1 MKTYD
6 LLSNL
11 RDKERVRCRVLAYV
25 MDDVSNPAFLRSTA
39 TLAPDCKIVQAR
51 IGYIDDGSSE
61 YILEAWVY
69 MSVPLDLE
77 VGSFYTVSGTFTSI
91 SSVDFSK
98 EVGMLTFKRVSGSW
112 VIFPCRVT
120 KFDIGLVRD
129 ATLRSFVEY
138 WLTYKYTLTGS
149 DHSIVTPVTKLVE
162 GQVLYGTSSDRV
174 GVSITLPVVSLERR
188 SDMSDLQLGVLGESL
203 SSPVL
208 QVMVENENLV
218 SVEGLVGDIKHNSD
232 TGVTAI
238 DLRGKEGSLYRVV
251 DELREREFFTKGDM
265 RVIVI
270 VSHVQEGI
278 PYVVVRVNPKF
289 LEVFHVK

>member
-25 MDDVSNPAFLRSTA
+25 IDDVSNPAFLRSTA
-39 TLAPDCKIVQAR
+39 TLAPECKIVQAR
-51 IGYIDDGSSE
+51 VGYMNDATGE

-77 VGSFYTVSGTFTSI
+77 VGSFYTVTGTFTPI

-98 EVGMLTFKRVSGSW
+98 EVGMLTFKRVSGAW
-112 VIFPCRVT
+112 VIFPCKVS
-120 KFDIGLVRD
+120 KFDIGIVKD
-129 ATLRSFVEY
+129 ATVRSFIDY
-138 WLTYKYTLTGS
+138 WLTFKYTLTGS

-162 GQVLYGTSSDRV
+162 GQVLYGTSADRV
-174 GVSITLPVVSLERR
+174 GVNLTLPVVSLESRA
-188 SDMSDLQLGVLGESL
+188 DMSDLQLGVLGESL

-232 TGVTAI
+232 IGVTAV
-238 DLRGKEGSLYRVV
+238 DLRGKEGNLYRVV

-265 RVIVI
+265 RVVLI

-278 PYVVVRVNPKF
+278 PYVIVRVNPKL